1 MAIIKGI
8 KADIF
13 KNTNIYFLK
22 NIILR
27 FVKNWKNTEKDKIE
41 KKKDKEDNNKTKEEE
56 SDYESENKE
65 NIKEK
70 FLISILKK
78 I

>member
-1 MAIIKGI
+1 M
-8 KADIF
+8 
-13 KNTNIYFLK
+13 
-22 NIILR
+22 
-27 FVKNWKNTEKDKIE
+27 KNWKNTEKDKIE